1 MGDEEVFVDEEVAGG
16 GDAGG
21 GKTGFVP
28 AAILKI
34 LKWVALGLAAVLFI
48 VTVVVVTVRIMTG
61 GQQRQAMPSASE
73 QYDEAPPIRQ
83 WYDIGEIRTRTSDE
97 NPSTV
102 IVSIKLGYERENNAA
117 QNEINQ
123 RREQIVDRTRY
134 FFSEKMQVELTASNE
149 AKLKNEL
156 KQMINQLMGKNY
168 VKEVV
173 FLSFNVMDF

>member
-16 GDAGG
+16 DSGG

-34 LKWVALGLAAVLFI
+34 LKWLALGLAAVIFI
-48 VTVVVVTVRIMTG
+48 VTVVVITVSIMTG
-61 GQQRQAMPSASE
+61 GQTKTVQPSESRA
-73 QYDEAPPIRQ
+73 YDTAPPILQ

-97 NPSTV
+97 NPATV
-102 IVSIKLGYERENNAA
+102 IVKIKLGYEQENKSA

-123 RREQIVDRTRY
+123 RREQIVDATRY
-134 FFSEKMQVELTASNE
+134 FFSRKVQAELNASHE
-149 AKLKNEL
+149 PALKNEL
-156 KQMINQLMGKNY
+156 KTMVNQMMDKKY